1 MSHRVAN
8 GTLQMQ
14 LSEGPWDGGA
24 TLDCWAP
31 WVQYTPEGGGQES
44 RSPRSGSTWLGAG
57 TRPGRVSG
65 SWELEKAGSL
75 SPLEAPG
82 STRPGLPLRRATP
95 AYSSCPAEL
104 CAEAWGAWAVRYL
117 SVDRTLTEE
126 QKGVSEIPRGAPSP
140 N

>member
-1 MSHRVAN
+1 MGGDPGLLGPVGAVHARGRGAGEPEPTQWQHVA
-8 GTLQMQ
+8 GGRDTAG
-14 LSEGPWDGGA
+14 EGER
-24 TLDCWAP
+24 L
-31 WVQYTPEGGGQES
+31 
-44 RSPRSGSTWLGAG
+44 LGAG
-57 TRPGRVSG
+57 KGGQPFAPRG
-65 SWELEKAGSL
+65 
-75 SPLEAPG
+75 PG

-95 AYSSCPAEL
+95 DISSCPAEL